1 MKLNRVPRCLR
12 LKIGQGFLIWNPG
25 QVLTG
30 QRRLNCLFI
39 SNQSKAGVPG
49 RRMVTKALSLH
60 TKCINN
66 KYGLTAGTEGLSSKL
81 FDLLA
86 SSSFDGFRRVTIRW
100 KAWDLSAVMAPF
112 LFFYVARETK
122 GSAVFKVALSRYSV
136 FLRRF
141 FVQKMAARRLEAAAP
156 ANEKHGLCRTFFSS
170 PVPSFAID
178 RRWSISQWPWQNH
191 SSLGWSWSLRYD
203 QESEN
208 KMTGLPWT
216 MVKN

>member
-1 MKLNRVPRCLR
+1 M
-12 LKIGQGFLIWNPG
+12 
-25 QVLTG
+25 
-30 QRRLNCLFI
+30 
-39 SNQSKAGVPG
+39 A
-49 RRMVTKALSLH
+49 TKALSLH

-100 KAWDLSAVMAPF
+100 KAWDLSAAMAPF

-122 GSAVFKVALSRYSV
+122 GSAVFKVALSHYSV

-141 FVQKMAARRLEAAAP
+141 FVAENGGEETRGHGAGQRE
-156 ANEKHGLCRTFFSS
+156 GLCRTFFSS

-178 RRWSISQWPWQNH
+178 RRWSISQ
-191 SSLGWSWSLRYD
+191 
-203 QESEN
+203 
-208 KMTGLPWT
+208 
-216 MVKN
+216 